1 MKKLLVWTIA
11 LMVLAIA
18 LPSMAAPQAPKETAA
33 KKEVS
38 IKLGIIDTAKIMRES
53 KAAKN
58 AQTIF
63 LKDLEAKRGILAAKE
78 KEVRLLEEELKSQD
92 TQLSPE
98 ERNSKNDKMAK
109 EVKELSRLK
118 SDLEED
124 LKKKDVELTRKLI
137 GEIREIVNTFYKKE
151 NYTLILEK
159 NAVVASDNAIDI
171 TDKII
176 QLYDGQK
183 R

>member
-1 MKKLLVWTIA
+1 MKKLLVWTIV
-11 LMVLAIA
+11 LMGLAIA
-18 LPSMAAPQAPKETAA
+18 WPALAAPQTAKDTA
-33 KKEVS
+33 VKKDGS

-58 AQTIF
+58 AQAIF

-78 KEVRLLEEELKSQD
+78 KEVRQLEEELKNPE
-92 TQLSPE
+92 TRLSLE
-98 ERNSKNDKMAK
+98 ERSTKNDKMAK
-109 EVKELSRLK
+109 EVRELTRLK
-118 SDLEED
+118 SDLEEE

-137 GEIREIVNTFYKKE
+137 GEIGEVVKTFYKKE

-159 NAVVASDNAIDI
+159 NAVVASDDAIDI
-171 TDKII
+171 TDRII
-176 QLYDGQK
+176 LLYDGQK